1 MRRWRMGMRTT
12 GLLSLAVLPL
22 LAAVS
27 SGDGAPAAD
36 DPAAQPRVPV
46 AIAQPLAAI
55 DRPLV
60 AAGDKALIPES
71 GMLVLVGS
79 ALLGL
84 ASVVRRTTMR

>member
-1 MRRWRMGMRTT
+1 MRRVRTVIATT
-12 GLLSLAVLPL
+12 GLLMLALLPL
-22 LAAVS
+22 VAAVS
-27 SGDGAPAAD
+27 SGDGASPAN
-36 DPAAQPRVPV
+36 PESQRRVPV

-60 AAGDKALIPES
+60 AAGHQAIISEP

-84 ASVVRRTTMR
+84 ASVVRRTTAR

>member
-1 MRRWRMGMRTT
+1 MRRRRTVIATMGLM
-12 GLLSLAVLPL
+12 LALLPL
-22 LAAVS
+22 VAAVS
-27 SGDGAPAAD
+27 SGDGTSPANSES
-36 DPAAQPRVPV
+36 QPRVPV

-60 AAGDKALIPES
+60 AAGHQAIISES

-84 ASVVRRTTMR
+84 ASVVGRTTAP